1 MATFR
6 PTPDT
11 GDADLSVVPAAE
23 VLSMDASATPHTP
36 PKAKRTEFALK
47 AFSLALEF
55 QQACSRLRLVGPK
68 ATFRVEMAAPEG
80 PSTGGGKQ
88 AVQHVKLVPDL
99 GPTIVMGQVNGVQKT
114 FEIRDYE
121 YLADLHHHRFK
132 GQPLPFDRASYEGMA
147 EPVVQFFADRRMR
160 PVSSTATPAAVP
172 AVTIPLWQAIGRR
185 GIAALAIV
193 IVVLAAAVFQLVR

>member
-6 PTPDT
+6 PTPRS
-11 GDADLSVVPAAE
+11 GDADHPVVSASEVRPTDAA
-23 VLSMDASATPHTP
+23 ASPHTP

-121 YLADLHHHRFK
+121 YLSDLHHHRFK
-132 GQPLPFDRASYEGMA
+132 GQPLPFDRSSYESISD
-147 EPVVQFFADRRMR
+147 PVIQFFTDRRMR
-160 PVSSTATPAAVP
+160 PITSTATPAAVP
-172 AVTIPLWQAIGRR
+172 AVTIPLWKAVGRR

-193 IVVLAAAVFQLVR
+193 IVVLAAAVIQLVR